1 FYDIFDYLNGY
12 EIYQAFSN
20 LNDRF
25 EQLINSSSLLFKTA
39 VEISRDESFSNFINQ
54 MIHLNK
60 HQIFSLHIKLTN
72 HIDSF
77 LSQFIID
84 SSLNNLQSINIRG
97 IDSHAIVSFLKS
109 LAYLPRLFLLSIYIW
124 EFKGFKDLN
133 YIYQLIFTLPKL
145 KFNKLSFFYGPSSY
159 ILLPM
164 ITNKQFSFIKH
175 LVIDH
180 SCTLEQLNRIVSYTP
195 QLHRLSF
202 TDEEDDN
209 NTKIDNH
216 LLSILSQLTHL
227 TIKIWHTTFDRLEML
242 IKNTNLKLNSLS
254 LDISLEDVNYLDSA
268 RWEILILK
276 YLPQLN
282 TFHFDY
288 TEDMEGR
295 RKLSKHLELE
305 ESNQFSSLFWS
316 ERKWVLETEV
326 DFEFIIYSIRPYEK
340 RWYEYAQQQP
350 IINSS
355 LQLSKSAR
363 LNFTYIPIYNSP
375 KAPIFVV
382 NSVLTATN
390 IYHLIFTKTEASI
403 RHLIYLIKA
412 LPDLTT
418 LKIHDLVLKEQNLST
433 NETDIFLFISKT
445 NKITKVY
452 LENMTGIEQVDIL
465 IKLCPRMNYLQINN
479 INDMEVELFLKE
491 ILSIQMEDIDNCL
504 CSLCFRI
511 PLLDDQMM
519 ETLEEMID
527 HEKLLINYTI
537 KRICDSIY
545 LYWR

>member
-1 FYDIFDYLNGY
+1 
-12 EIYQAFSN
+12 
-20 LNDRF
+20 
-25 EQLINSSSLLFKTA
+25 
-39 VEISRDESFSNFINQ
+39 

-60 HQIFSLHIKLTN
+60 HQIFSLHLSLTDP
-72 HIDSF
+72 IDSF
-77 LSQFIID
+77 FSQLIID
-84 SSLNNLQSINIRG
+84 SSLNNLQSISMRG

-109 LAYLPRLFLLSIYIW
+109 LAYLPRLFSLSIGTF
-124 EFKGFKDLN
+124 ELKGFKDLN
-133 YIYQLIFTLPKL
+133 IIYPLIFTLPKL
-145 KFNKLSFFYGPSSY
+145 KFNKLGFIYGPHSS

-164 ITNKQFSFIKH
+164 ITNKQFSSIKH
-175 LVIDH
+175 LVINH

-227 TIKIWHTTFDRLEML
+227 KIKIYHTTFDRLEML

-254 LDISLEDVNYLDSA
+254 LDISLEDVNYLESA
-268 RWEILILK
+268 RWEILISK
-276 YLPQLN
+276 YLSQLN

-295 RKLSKHLELE
+295 KKLSTHLKLE

-316 ERKWVLETEV
+316 ERNWVLETKV
-326 DFEFIIYSIRPYEK
+326 NFEFITYSIRPYEK
-340 RWYEYAQQQP
+340 RWYEYAQQP

-363 LNFTYIPIYNSP
+363 LNFTYIPMYDSP
-375 KAPIFVV
+375 KVPIFVV

-403 RHLIYLIKA
+403 RHLIYLIKV

-537 KRICDSIY
+537 KRVCDNIY
-545 LYWR
+545 LHWR

>member
-1 FYDIFDYLNGY
+1 
-12 EIYQAFSN
+12 
-20 LNDRF
+20 
-25 EQLINSSSLLFKTA
+25 
-39 VEISRDESFSNFINQ
+39 

-60 HQIFSLHIKLTN
+60 HQIFSLHLKLTN

-77 LSQFIID
+77 FSQFIID

-109 LAYLPRLFLLSIYIW
+109 LVHLPRLVSLSIYIW

-133 YIYQLIFTLPKL
+133 NIYQLIFTLPKL
-145 KFNKLSFFYGPSSY
+145 KFNKLSFFYGPNSS

-164 ITNKQFSFIKH
+164 ITNKQFSSIKH

-209 NTKIDNH
+209 TKIDNH

-227 TIKIWHTTFDRLEML
+227 KIKIYHTTFDRLEML

-254 LDISLEDVNYLDSA
+254 LDISLEDVNYLESA

-295 RKLSKHLELE
+295 KKLPTHLELE
-305 ESNQFSSLFWS
+305 ESNQFSSLFWC
-316 ERKWVLETEV
+316 ERKWVLETKV
-326 DFEFIIYSIRPYEK
+326 NFEFITYSIRPYEK
-340 RWYEYAQQQP
+340 RWYEYAQHP
-350 IINSS
+350 TINSS
-355 LQLSKSAR
+355 LQLSKSAQ
-363 LNFTYIPIYNSP
+363 LNFTEIPMYESP
-375 KAPIFVV
+375 KLPIIFVK
-382 NSVLTATN
+382 SVLTATN
-390 IYHLIFTKTEASI
+390 IYHLIFTKRKASI
-403 RHLIYLIKA
+403 RHLIYLIEV
-412 LPDLTT
+412 LPDLVT
-418 LKIHDLVLKEQNLST
+418 LKIHDLVLKEQNLSKK
-433 NETDIFLFISKT
+433 ETDIFLFISET

-491 ILSIQMEDIDNCL
+491 ILNIKMEDIDNCL

-519 ETLEEMID
+519 ETLVETIN

-537 KRICDSIY
+537 KRVCDNIY
-545 LYWR
+545 LHWR